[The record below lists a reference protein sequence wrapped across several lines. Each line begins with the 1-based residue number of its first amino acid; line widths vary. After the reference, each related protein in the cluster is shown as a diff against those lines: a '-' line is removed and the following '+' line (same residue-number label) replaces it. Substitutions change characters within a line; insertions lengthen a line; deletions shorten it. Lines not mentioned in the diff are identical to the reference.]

1 MCRPAER
8 PNARR
13 DWDNV
18 APMFGLLSFLAYDRE
33 SLMVAALAA
42 LVVAGAVVAI
52 GAWLLFSKERRRV
65 AGSKPGEEQPAAG
78 HGREAETPDAVRNDA
93 EP

>member
-1 MCRPAER
+1 
-8 PNARR
+8 
-13 DWDNV
+13 
-18 APMFGLLSFLAYDRE
+18 MFGLLCFLAYDRE

-52 GAWLLFSKERRRV
+52 GAWLLFFKEARRIPATKR
-65 AGSKPGEEQPAAG
+65 GEEQSTAG
-78 HGREAETPDAVRNDA
+78 QGGDDAVPEAVRNDA